1 MKPVS
6 LTRGVGTSS
15 LPILRFMEVERLSYY
30 TRRFHLCE
38 VPDLLVPYV
47 VIVGVLSLDGL
58 AQVIGFIFSDS

>member
-1 MKPVS
+1 
-6 LTRGVGTSS
+6 
-15 LPILRFMEVERLSYY
+15 MEVERLSYY

-58 AQVIGFIFSDS
+58 AQVTGFTFSDS